1 MNIIETNLQ
10 FRSLSYRS
18 RTNRLILHH
27 ADASVY
33 SPEQIHRLHLQ
44 NGWSGAGYHFE
55 VRKDGSIYRLRPEGA
70 VGAHASGSN
79 SDSIGICFEGD
90 YDVEIMPDAQKQAGK
105 ELVAWLKG
113 KYGVSKVQAHR
124 DVCATACPGAK
135 FPFAEIA
142 GASGSVSVTTSQ
154 PVQVSGEIAEL
165 QNECNVQGFS
175 SQKVDNIPG
184 PITLAGC
191 PMLKRGAQGNITR
204 WVQRK
209 LNALGFNC
217 GSVDGVFGVKTKA
230 AIMAFQRAMGLIVDG
245 IVGPKTWS
253 KLLGLS

>member
-10 FRSLSYRS
+10 FRSMSYRS

-33 SPEQIHRLHLQ
+33 SPEQIHQLHLQ
-44 NGWSGAGYHFE
+44 KGWSGAGYHFE

-70 VGAHASGSN
+70 VGAHASGGN

-90 YDVEIMPDAQKQAGK
+90 YDVEIMPDVQKQAGK

-154 PVQVSGEIAEL
+154 PV
-165 QNECNVQGFS
+165 
-175 SQKVDNIPG
+175 
-184 PITLAGC
+184 
-191 PMLKRGAQGNITR
+191 
-204 WVQRK
+204 
-209 LNALGFNC
+209 
-217 GSVDGVFGVKTKA
+217 
-230 AIMAFQRAMGLIVDG
+230 
-245 IVGPKTWS
+245 
-253 KLLGLS
+253 

>member
-90 YDVEIMPDAQKQAGK
+90 YDVEIMPDVQKQAGK

-124 DVCATACPGAK
+124 DVCATPAQSSHLRRLLEQAAVYQLQPHSRCRYQGRLQ
-135 FPFAEIA
+135 
-142 GASGSVSVTTSQ
+142 SCRMSVMFR
-154 PVQVSGEIAEL
+154 
-165 QNECNVQGFS
+165 GFL
-175 SQKVDNIPG
+175 P
-184 PITLAGC
+184 
-191 PMLKRGAQGNITR
+191 RR
-204 WVQRK
+204 
-209 LNALGFNC
+209 
-217 GSVDGVFGVKTKA
+217 
-230 AIMAFQRAMGLIVDG
+230 
-245 IVGPKTWS
+245 
-253 KLLGLS
+253 